1 MKSKK
6 ILIYIISMVILFVVA
21 TVGYRFLSERY
32 TNEPLENLT
41 NEKIRENKLLVKN
54 MAKDFTVYNMEG
66 EQVKLSDYKGEK
78 PVVINFWASW
88 CPPCKEEMPF
98 FQEATNTY
106 SSDDIEILMI
116 NLTDGRRETKETAL
130 NYMKENNYNMNV
142 MFDIEFSA
150 AESYIINSIPRTI
163 FVDKD
168 GYISGEYSGMIN
180 RDLLNDNIEKL
191 IQ

>member
-6 ILIYIISMVILFVVA
+6 MLIYIISMVILFVVA
-21 TVGYRFLSERY
+21 TVGYRFLSELY
-32 TNEPLENLT
+32 TNEPLDNLT

-54 MAKDFTVYNMEG
+54 MAKDFTVYNMDG
-66 EQVKLSDYKGEK
+66 EQVKLSDYKGKK

-116 NLTDGRRETKETAL
+116 NLTDGMRETKETAL

-142 MFDIEFSA
+142 MLDIEFSA
-150 AESYIINSIPRTI
+150 AEAYIINSIPRTI

>member
-6 ILIYIISMVILFVVA
+6 ILIYIISMGILFVVA

-41 NEKIRENKLLVKN
+41 NEKIRENKLLFKN
-54 MAKDFTVYNMEG
+54 MAKDFTVYNMDG

-98 FQEATNTY
+98 FQDATNTY

>member
-21 TVGYRFLSERY
+21 TAGYRFLSERY

>member
-6 ILIYIISMVILFVVA
+6 MLIYIISMVILFVVA
-21 TVGYRFLSERY
+21 TVGYRFLSELY
-32 TNEPLENLT
+32 TNEPLDNLT

-54 MAKDFTVYNMEG
+54 MAKDFTVYNMDG
-66 EQVKLSDYKGEK
+66 EQVKLSDYKGKK

-116 NLTDGRRETKETAL
+116 NLTDGMREKKETAL

-142 MFDIEFSA
+142 MLDIEFSA
-150 AESYIINSIPRTI
+150 AEAYIINSIPRTI

>member
-6 ILIYIISMVILFVVA
+6 ILIYIISMVILFAVA
-21 TVGYRFLSERY
+21 TVGYKVLSERY

-41 NEKIRENKLLVKN
+41 NEKIRENKLLVRN
-54 MAKDFTVYNMEG
+54 MAKDFTVYNMDG
-66 EQVKLSDYKGEK
+66 EPVKLSDYKGKK

-106 SSDDIEILMI
+106 SSGDIEILMV
-116 NLTDGRRETKETAL
+116 NLTDGMRETKETAL

-142 MFDIEFSA
+142 MFDTEFSA
-150 AESYIINSIPRTI
+150 AEAYIINSIPRTI

-180 RDLLNDNIEKL
+180 KNLLNDNIEKL

>member
-6 ILIYIISMVILFVVA
+6 MLIYIISMVILFVVA

-32 TNEPLENLT
+32 TNEPLDNLT

-54 MAKDFTVYNMEG
+54 MAKDFTVYNMDR
-66 EQVKLSDYKGEK
+66 EQVKLSDYKGKK
-78 PVVINFWASW
+78 PIVINFWASW

-98 FQEATNTY
+98 FQEATNRY
-106 SSDDIEILMI
+106 SSDAIEILMI
-116 NLTDGRRETKETAL
+116 NLTDGVRETKETAL

-142 MFDIEFSA
+142 MLDIEFSA
-150 AESYIINSIPRTI
+150 AEAYIINSIPRTI

-180 RDLLNDNIEKL
+180 RDLLNENIEKL

>member
-6 ILIYIISMVILFVVA
+6 ILIYIISMGILFVVA

-98 FQEATNTY
+98 FQDATNTY

-168 GYISGEYSGMIN
+168 GHISGEYSGMIN

>member
-6 ILIYIISMVILFVVA
+6 ILIYIISMGILFVVA

-98 FQEATNTY
+98 FQDATNTY

>member
-6 ILIYIISMVILFVVA
+6 ILIYIISMIILFAVA
-21 TVGYRFLSERY
+21 TVGYKFLSERY

-54 MAKDFTVYNMEG
+54 MAKDFTVYNMDG
-66 EQVKLSDYKGEK
+66 EPVKLSDYKGKK

-98 FQEATNTY
+98 FQEATNAY

-116 NLTDGRRETKETAL
+116 NLTDGMRETKETAL
-130 NYMKENNYNMNV
+130 NYMKENNYSMNV

-150 AESYIINSIPRTI
+150 AEAYIINSIPRTI

-180 RDLLNDNIEKL
+180 KDLLNDNIEKL
-191 IQ
+191 MK

>member
-6 ILIYIISMVILFVVA
+6 ILIYIISMIILFAVA
-21 TVGYRFLSERY
+21 TVGYKFLSERY
-32 TNEPLENLT
+32 TNETLENLT
-41 NEKIRENKLLVKN
+41 NEKIPENKLLVKN
-54 MAKDFTVYNMEG
+54 MAKDFTVYNIDG
-66 EQVKLSDYKGEK
+66 DSVKLSDYKGKK

-98 FQEATNTY
+98 FQEATNAY

-116 NLTDGRRETKETAL
+116 NLTDGMRETKETAL
-130 NYMKENNYNMNV
+130 NYMKENNYSMNV

-150 AESYIINSIPRTI
+150 AEAYRINSIPRTM

-180 RDLLNDNIEKL
+180 KNVLNDNIEKL